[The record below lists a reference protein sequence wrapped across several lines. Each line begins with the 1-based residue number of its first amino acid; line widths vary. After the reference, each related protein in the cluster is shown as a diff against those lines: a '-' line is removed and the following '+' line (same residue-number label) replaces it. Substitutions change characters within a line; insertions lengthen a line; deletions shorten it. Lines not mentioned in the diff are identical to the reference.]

1 MLPRTVRDRTI
12 ASEINAPH
20 VYGKWKKTALFA
32 RRRVRK
38 PQYLHCAPWKTCGIR
53 KGIERLHR
61 PAVPASA
68 CTGPP
73 NRPNGITLARLQR
86 TGRELRAWRGGPGRG
101 LFRAR
106 QPSRHRAATDQHA
119 QLGASAA
126 GSVMR
131 IEKLC
136 TSHART
142 SRCRGRGREWI
153 GNGQGIFMWNRRGMW
168 ESRRRA
174 CVGGGSSRAKNHK
187 SRKL

>member
-1 MLPRTVRDRTI
+1 MPGKAHLPGTISLARAPDTRSTIAPEIHGPGPEIYTVHVLYRTI

-20 VYGKWKKTALFA
+20 VYGKWKKTAVFA
-32 RRRVRK
+32 RCRVRK

-73 NRPNGITLARLQR
+73 NRPNGIILARLQR

-106 QPSRHRAATDQHA
+106 QPSRRRAATDQHA

-131 IEKLC
+131 IEKLL
-136 TSHART
+136 HA
-142 SRCRGRGREWI
+142 
-153 GNGQGIFMWNRRGMW
+153 
-168 ESRRRA
+168 A
-174 CVGGGSSRAKNHK
+174 
-187 SRKL
+187 